1 MVKVSVI
8 IPAKNAEQTIAKTIE
23 SILDQDVKPLEIIVV
38 DGGSTDRTVE
48 IALRYSDRGVKVV
61 KEPPH
66 EGSIPAIG
74 RNFGAKFTRGDIL
87 LFIDPDCLPERSL
100 ITKVLKA
107 LSNPKVGIYSVIV
120 RDGKGTVLSKA
131 WHFLQL
137 QIEYDFAPSRVLAVK
152 KEIFDRVGGFDETLP
167 TGEDNDFSYRVM
179 NLGYEIVV
187 DKETVVLH
195 DDDHAAS
202 LRGIIKLL
210 KWYRIG
216 KKKLVERYPERF
228 KKYRPSTSLYKN
240 HILPILRA
248 FKEEGISVGLACI
261 LIKALSL
268 IRHI

>member
-1 MVKVSVI
+1 MVEVYVI

-23 SILDQDVKPLEIIVV
+23 AILNQETKPLGIIVV

-48 IALRYSDRGVKVV
+48 IALRYSDKGVRVL

-66 EGSIPAIG
+66 EGNVPAIG
-74 RNFGAKFTRGDIL
+74 RNLGAKFARGDIL

-100 ITKVLKA
+100 ITKVLKT

-120 RDGKGTVLSKA
+120 RDGKGTILSRA

-152 KEIFDRVGGFDETLP
+152 KEIFENVGGFDETLP
-167 TGEDNDFSYRVM
+167 TGEDNDFSYRVAD
-179 NLGYEIVV
+179 LGYDIVV

-195 DDDHAAS
+195 NDDHAANI
-202 LRGIIKLL
+202 RGIIKLL
-210 KWYRIG
+210 KWYRVG
-216 KKKLVERYPERF
+216 KRKLVERYPNRF
-228 KKYRPSTSLYKN
+228 RKYRPSTSLYKN
-240 HILPILRA
+240 HVLPILRA
-248 FKEEGISVGLACI
+248 FKEEGFTVGLTCI

>member
-1 MVKVSVI
+1 MAKVSVI

-23 SILDQDVKPLEIIVV
+23 AILNQDIKPLEIIVV
-38 DGGSTDRTVE
+38 DGGSADRTVE
-48 IALRYSDRGVKVV
+48 IALRYSDKDVKVV

-66 EGSIPAIG
+66 EGSVPAIG
-74 RNFGAKFTRGDIL
+74 RNFGAKFARGDIL

-100 ITKVLKA
+100 ITKVLRA

-120 RDGKGTVLSKA
+120 RDGKGTVLSRA

-137 QIEYDFAPSRVLAVK
+137 QIDYDFAPSRVLAVK
-152 KEIFDRVGGFDETLP
+152 KEIFEKVGGFDETLP

-179 NLGYEIVV
+179 NLGYDIIV
-187 DKETVVLH
+187 DKKTVVLH

-216 KKKLVERYPERF
+216 KRKLVERYPDRF
-228 KKYRPSTSLYKN
+228 RKYRPSTALYRN
-240 HILPILRA
+240 HVLPLLRA
-248 FKEEGISVGLACI
+248 FKEEGFTVGLACI